1 MIQRACSEG
10 TFSLIEL
17 MVVLDG
23 HPGPQ
28 DVAQID
34 VGLVELYGFRSDHRE
49 DYYVLVSARALTL
62 AV

>member
-1 MIQRACSEG
+1 M
-10 TFSLIEL
+10 IEL